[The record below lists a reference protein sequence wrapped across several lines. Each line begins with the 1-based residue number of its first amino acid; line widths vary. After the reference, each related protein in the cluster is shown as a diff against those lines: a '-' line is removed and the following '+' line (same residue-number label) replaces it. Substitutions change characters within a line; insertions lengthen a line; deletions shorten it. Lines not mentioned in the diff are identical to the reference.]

1 MIPLDEKPIPDRARE
16 LADAG
21 AWADLVS
28 LLRAHLSTNAVD
40 TELRVLLGEALARTG
55 EEREARDWL
64 ESVLPILAGGQ
75 ERALYRRAVNLFGV
89 LVFAPGDLD
98 AAYHA
103 FTAALEPPTPAGDG
117 MRIVSSARHA
127 LRWRDSAT
135 RTHRSS
141 GRSQSRRREVMPS
154 WRQRRGVTAPTHLPE

>member
-40 TELRVLLGEALARTG
+40 IELRVLLGEALARTG

-64 ESVLPILAGGQ
+64 ERVLPILAGGQ
-75 ERALYRRAVNLFGV
+75 ERGLYRRPVNPVRVVV
-89 LVFAPGDLD
+89 LPARDAGPRYAP
-98 AAYHA
+98 
-103 FTAALEPPTPAGDG
+103 FTAAREPPPPP
-117 MRIVSSARHA
+117 RARCPHP
-127 LRWRDSAT
+127 
-135 RTHRSS
+135 
-141 GRSQSRRREVMPS
+141 Q
-154 WRQRRGVTAPTHLPE
+154 